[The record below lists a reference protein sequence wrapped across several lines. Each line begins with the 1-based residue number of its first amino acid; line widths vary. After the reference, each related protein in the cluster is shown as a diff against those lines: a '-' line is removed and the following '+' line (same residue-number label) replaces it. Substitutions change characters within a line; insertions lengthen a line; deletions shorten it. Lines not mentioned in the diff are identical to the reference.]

1 MVAALITALK
11 AVAVITRKKLHRY
24 KEDETHD
31 MKTALQIWTPEF
43 AFLDRKRVLSTLL
56 TY

>member
-11 AVAVITRKKLHRY
+11 AVAAITRKILHRY
-24 KEDETHD
+24 KEDETRD